1 MKSVSWVP
9 AQYVTPSPGL
19 VPKLVTGSFPAVS
32 LLQGIFLTF
41 LHAPGRLF
49 VPRERLGSENLG
61 ILLSL
66 PSRMRPV
73 LCPHQVS
80 KCPDELADFTGDCSA
95 ALRPSFGGAVFCL
108 PAPRTR
114 PGSPCPWTF
123 LLLPGPPLP
132 CMPVQGQLS
141 EMAGVNSCLGGRGDF
156 RPFFVRG

>member
-1 MKSVSWVP
+1 M
-9 AQYVTPSPGL
+9 
-19 VPKLVTGSFPAVS
+19 S

-41 LHAPGRLF
+41 LRAPGRLF

-95 ALRPSFGGAVFCL
+95 ALRPSFGGGGGGCVLFALGPSLAPHVPGLFCCSGAL
-108 PAPRTR
+108 LYPACLSRDSTLK
-114 PGSPCPWTF
+114 W
-123 LLLPGPPLP
+123 
-132 CMPVQGQLS
+132 QG
-141 EMAGVNSCLGGRGDF
+141 
-156 RPFFVRG
+156 